1 MASYRSSTPTDSW
14 QTSSVDLNA
23 ESRLRQQI
31 FKHLRDMTQES
42 VTVTREQ
49 LWSFDVD
56 GEVYRLIDRSRGI
69 RNPKEMNGTLS
80 IMSDPDSGY
89 EDEELGGSLFAYSYR
104 AGSDASDNTKL
115 RRAIELKLPLIL
127 LRKILPGL
135 YYPVFPVYAVDD
147 DRENQRFLIAL
158 DEELRSV
165 KNPRQLEPVEKRY
178 AERITKQRIHQPEF
192 RERILL
198 AYQRQCAVCNLK
210 HRELLDAAHIIAD
223 TQPHGTATV
232 DNGLSLCKIHHA
244 AYDANFLGISPDFE
258 VKINKDLLEE
268 KDGPMLEHGI
278 QAMHDRP
285 LVIPAKPTDHPS
297 RSRLDERYTEFLAA
311 S

>member
-1 MASYRSSTPTDSW
+1 M
-14 QTSSVDLNA
+14 
-23 ESRLRQQI
+23 
-31 FKHLRDMTQES
+31 
-42 VTVTREQ
+42 
-49 LWSFDVD
+49 
-56 GEVYRLIDRSRGI
+56 
-69 RNPKEMNGTLS
+69 
-80 IMSDPDSGY
+80 
-89 EDEELGGSLFAYSYR
+89 
-104 AGSDASDNTKL
+104 
-115 RRAIELKLPLIL
+115 
-127 LRKILPGL
+127 
-135 YYPVFPVYAVDD
+135 
-147 DRENQRFLIAL
+147 
-158 DEELRSV
+158 
-165 KNPRQLEPVEKRY
+165 EKRY

-223 TQPHGTATV
+223 TLPHGTATV

>member
-1 MASYRSSTPTDSW
+1 MDLSTE
-14 QTSSVDLNA
+14 SV
-23 ESRLRQQI
+23 LRQQI
-31 FKHLRDMTQES
+31 FKHLREMTQES

-56 GEVYRLIDRSRGI
+56 GEVYRLIVRSRGI
-69 RNPKEMNGTLS
+69 RNPKGMNGTLS

-89 EDEELGGSLFAYSYR
+89 ADEELGGSLFAYSYR

-115 RRAIELKLPLIL
+115 RRAIDLELPLIL
-127 LRKILPGL
+127 LRKVVPGL

-147 DRENQRFLIAL
+147 DRDNQRFLIAL
-158 DEELRSV
+158 NEELRSV

-192 RERILL
+192 RERVLL
-198 AYQRQCAVCNLK
+198 AYRQQCAVCNLK

-223 TQPHGTATV
+223 TLPHGTATV
-232 DNGLSLCKIHHA
+232 DNGMSLCKIHHA
-244 AYDANFLGISPDFE
+244 AYDANFLGISPDLE
-258 VKINKDLLEE
+258 VKINKNLLEE
-268 KDGPMLEHGI
+268 KDGPMLEHGLK
-278 QAMHDRP
+278 AMHDRP
-285 LVIPAKPTDHPS
+285 LFVPSSSKDRPS
-297 RSRLDERYTEFLAA
+297 RDRLDERYAEFLRA

>member
-1 MASYRSSTPTDSW
+1 M
-14 QTSSVDLNA
+14 DLNA